1 MTHFDRCAPGHVTLT
16 PGQMQAK
23 ECIVWIVCLCVCTV
37 YVNRYILCICMCV
50 QAHLC
55 ACSFRTEGWAYE
67 RESQESRSQAL
78 TQQNTT

>member
-37 YVNRYILCICMCV
+37 YVNRYPVHMHV
-50 QAHLC
+50 C
-55 ACSFRTEGWAYE
+55 ASSFVRVFLQDRGVGI
-67 RESQESRSQAL
+67 
-78 TQQNTT
+78 